1 MAELIGEYSLF
12 LFKLLSIA
20 VVVLFVLG
28 TAISLLRRQQP
39 GEHGHLQ
46 VRRLNS
52 RLRELQETMEHNLLD
67 RRSAKARHKQRQREE
82 KQRRKGRATP
92 RPRAYVLDFEG
103 DMRASQLASLRHEI
117 TAIISVAQNGEEV
130 VLRLESPGG
139 LVHSYGLAA
148 SQLARLREH
157 GLRLTVAV
165 DKVAASGGYMMACV
179 GERIIAA
186 PFAILGSIG
195 VVAQIPNFRRLLQ
208 RHHVD
213 FEQHTAGEYKRTLT
227 MFGRN
232 TDNARRKFRE
242 DLDDTHQLFK
252 DFVGR
257 YRPDLD
263 LDKVA
268 TGEYWFGTRARE
280 LGLTDDTSTSD
291 EYLLKL
297 SQNHDLYEIKY
308 RVKPSLAE
316 RFAGTATTVWQRMG
330 ESLRGEERQSRLPEA

>member
-12 LFKLLSIA
+12 LIKLLSIA
-20 VVVLFVLG
+20 VVIVFLLG
-28 TAISLLRRQQP
+28 TTISLLRRQQS

-46 VRRLNS
+46 VRRLNT
-52 RLRELQETMEHNLLD
+52 RLRELQETMEHSLLD
-67 RRSAKARHKQRQREE
+67 RRSAKTRRKQRQREE
-82 KQRRKGRATP
+82 KQRRKGRTSP

-117 TAIISVAQNGEEV
+117 TAIISVASQGEEV
-130 VLRLESPGG
+130 ILRLESPGG
-139 LVHSYGLAA
+139 LVHSYGLAS
-148 SQLARLREH
+148 SQLVRLREH
-157 GLRLTVAV
+157 KLRLTVAV

-179 GERIIAA
+179 GERIISA
-186 PFAILGSIG
+186 PFAIVGSIG
-195 VVAQIPNFRRLLQ
+195 VVAQLPNFRRLLQ
-208 RHHVD
+208 RNHVD

-232 TDNARRKFRE
+232 TDSARRKFRE

-252 DFVGR
+252 DFINR

-263 LDKVA
+263 LERVA

-280 LGLTDDTSTSD
+280 LGLTDEISTSD

-297 SQNHDLYEIKY
+297 SRDHDIYEIRY
-308 RVKPSLAE
+308 RLKPALAE
-316 RFAGTATTVWQRMG
+316 RLAGTATTVWQRVG
-330 ESLRGEERQSRLPEA
+330 DTLRGEERHSRLPEA